1 MYSSPAAPGGPWYPE
16 LKWFI
21 PLYESYKYG
30 QLFHSPSFLSPLA
43 WVSQTGCGMPPMEW
57 RIPLGMG
64 RKRGVGFQVWVT
76 VGRKGS
82 RSCLFALWGWQQQRR
97 RWRGGRV
104 EQGPPG
110 SFTPI
115 ITFTA
120 AAGGLSGRTRVW
132 NPMMYTPQAR
142 WTWSWMGGQ
151 WGGSCWIL
159 LREAL
164 RNAGCPARANEWAS
178 RRSLGQKLPPDA
190 QKGSDKSQQSEC
202 NRLCSSHQSWVFSF
216 SHSFLISEMIKR
228 LRIQICLI
236 FNLGTM

>member
-57 RIPLGMG
+57 RIPLGVG

-97 RWRGGRV
+97 RWRGGGWSRV
-104 EQGPPG
+104 LRGHSLLSSHSQLLPG
-110 SFTPI
+110 GWV
-115 ITFTA
+115 
-120 AAGGLSGRTRVW
+120 GGRGYEIPWCT
-132 NPMMYTPQAR
+132 
-142 WTWSWMGGQ
+142 
-151 WGGSCWIL
+151 L
-159 LREAL
+159 LRH
-164 RNAGCPARANEWAS
+164 AGLGAEWGDNEVDPVEYCWEKHCATLAARRGRMNELHVD
-178 RRSLGQKLPPDA
+178 RSAKKLPPDA
-190 QKGSDKSQQSEC
+190 QKGSDKTQQSEC

-216 SHSFLISEMIKR
+216 SHSFLISEMIKKR
-228 LRIQICLI
+228 RG
-236 FNLGTM
+236 FKFV

>member
-1 MYSSPAAPGGPWYPE
+1 MSQSDRMWNAADGVEDSPRSGEEEGGWIPSLGYSGKEGVTFLFVRIVGMAAAAAAV
-16 LKWFI
+16 
-21 PLYESYKYG
+21 
-30 QLFHSPSFLSPLA
+30 A
-43 WVSQTGCGMPPMEW
+43 W
-57 RIPLGMG
+57 
-64 RKRGVGFQVWVT
+64 
-76 VGRKGS
+76 
-82 RSCLFALWGWQQQRR
+82 
-97 RWRGGRV
+97 GRV

-202 NRLCSSHQSWVFSF
+202 NRLCSSLQSWVFSF
-216 SHSFLISEMIKR
+216 SHSFLISEMIKKR
-228 LRIQICLI
+228 RG
-236 FNLGTM
+236 FKFV